1 MNSMMNPDLKAYIEK
16 EGIILTTF
24 RELLERRIKVK

>member
-1 MNSMMNPDLKAYIEK
+1 MNSMMNPDLRAYIEK

-24 RELLERRIKVK
+24 RELLERRKKVK

>member
-1 MNSMMNPDLKAYIEK
+1 MNPDLRAYIEK

-24 RELLERRIKVK
+24 RELLERRKKVK